1 MLKANRRSALKLLGG
16 AALTAGAV
24 PALILP
30 AAAQQPLYVP
40 SKYQNFKR
48 GTIDSMNPESR
59 TFTIIWQDLGRV
71 KLKVS
76 DLVVKA
82 GSAGDQGGNSYEQL
96 KPGQIVDVQWY
107 DYVDFLIAPMTPA
120 SMQQAQ
126 AMKAQGA
133 RIEGMPGSAPKIRL
147 WDMEGMVTKVDP
159 AASQFYIIYKSGGEP
174 DRPAPNAGEVIQ
186 LPVVVSDA
194 GKAAMAGLKPGDD
207 VVTVWSQQT
216 ALNTK
221 IIR

>member
-1 MLKANRRSALKLLGG
+1 MYQPNRRSALKLLGG

-24 PALILP
+24 PAFVTP
-30 AAAQQPLYVP
+30 AAAQEYYVA

-48 GTIDSMNPESR
+48 GTIESMNPESR
-59 TFTIIWQDLGRV
+59 TFTVVWTDLGRF

-76 DLVVKA
+76 DLVVKTGGA
-82 GSAGDQGGNSYEQL
+82 SDGNSYEQL

-107 DYVDFLIAPMTPA
+107 DYVDFLIAPMSPA
-120 SMQQAQ
+120 AMQQA
-126 AMKAQGA
+126 ASMKQIGA
-133 RIEGMPGSAPKIRL
+133 RIEGVPGSKPVMRL
-147 WDMEGMVTKVDP
+147 WEMDGMVTKVDP
-159 AASQFYIIYKSGGEP
+159 ANSQFYIIYKSGGEP

-186 LPVVVSDA
+186 LPRVVSDS
-194 GKAAMAGLKPGDD
+194 GKAALATLKPGDD

-216 ALNTK
+216 ALNVK

>member
-1 MLKANRRSALKLLGG
+1 MLQANRRSALKLLGG

-24 PALILP
+24 PAFVTP
-30 AAAQQPLYVP
+30 AAAQEYYVA

-48 GTIDSMNPESR
+48 GTIESMNPESR
-59 TFTIIWQDLGRV
+59 TFTVVWTDLGRF

-76 DLVVKA
+76 DLVVKTGGA
-82 GSAGDQGGNSYEQL
+82 SDGNSYEQL
-96 KPGQIVDVQWY
+96 KPGQVVDVQWY
-107 DYVDFLIAPMTPA
+107 DYVDFLIAPMNPST
-120 SMQQAQ
+120 MQQAA
-126 AMKAQGA
+126 AMKASGA
-133 RIEGMPGSAPKIRL
+133 RIEGMPGSAPAIRL
-147 WDMEGMVTKVDP
+147 WEMDGMVTKVDP
-159 AASQFYIIYKSGGEP
+159 ANSQFYIIYKSGGEP

-186 LPVVVSDA
+186 LPRVVTDA

-216 ALNTK
+216 ALNVK

>member
-1 MLKANRRSALKLLGG
+1 MLQANRRSALKLLGG

-24 PALILP
+24 PAFVTP
-30 AAAQQPLYVP
+30 AAAQEYYVA

-59 TFTIIWQDLGRV
+59 TFTVVWTDLGRF

-76 DLVVKA
+76 DLVVKTGGA
-82 GSAGDQGGNSYEQL
+82 SDGNSYEQL

-107 DYVDFLIAPMTPA
+107 DYVDFLIAPASPA
-120 SMQQAQ
+120 AMQQA
-126 AMKAQGA
+126 ASMKQIGA
-133 RIEGMPGSAPKIRL
+133 RIEGVPGSKPVMRL
-147 WDMEGMVTKVDP
+147 WEMDGMVTKVDP
-159 AASQFYIIYKSGGEP
+159 ANSQFYIIYKSGGEP

-186 LPVVVSDA
+186 LPRVVADA
-194 GKAAMAGLKPGDD
+194 GKAALATLKPGDD

-216 ALNTK
+216 ALNVK

>member
-1 MLKANRRSALKLLGG
+1 MLQANRRSALKLLGG

-24 PALILP
+24 PAFVTP
-30 AAAQQPLYVP
+30 AAAQEYYVA

-48 GTIDSMNPESR
+48 GTIESMNPESR
-59 TFTIIWQDLGRV
+59 TFTVVWTDLGRF

-76 DLVVKA
+76 DLVVKTGGA
-82 GSAGDQGGNSYEQL
+82 SDGNSYEQL

-107 DYVDFLIAPMTPA
+107 DYVDFLIAPMSPA
-120 SMQQAQ
+120 AMQQA
-126 AMKAQGA
+126 ASMKQIGA
-133 RIEGMPGSAPKIRL
+133 RIEGVPGSRPVMRL
-147 WDMEGMVTKVDP
+147 WEMDGMVTKVDP
-159 AASQFYIIYKSGGEP
+159 ANSQFYIIYKSGGEP

-186 LPVVVSDA
+186 LPRVVSDA
-194 GKAAMAGLKPGDD
+194 GKAALATLKPGDD

-216 ALNTK
+216 ALNVK

>member
-1 MLKANRRSALKLLGG
+1 MYQPNRRSALKLLGG

-24 PALILP
+24 PAFVTP
-30 AAAQQPLYVP
+30 AAAQEYYVA

-48 GTIDSMNPESR
+48 GTIESMNPESR
-59 TFTIIWQDLGRV
+59 TFTVVWTDLGRF

-76 DLVVKA
+76 DLVVKTGGA
-82 GSAGDQGGNSYEQL
+82 SDGNSYEQL

-107 DYVDFLIAPMTPA
+107 DYVDFLIAPMSPA
-120 SMQQAQ
+120 AMQQA
-126 AMKAQGA
+126 ASMKQIGA
-133 RIEGMPGSAPKIRL
+133 RIEGVPGSKPVMRL
-147 WDMEGMVTKVDP
+147 WEMDGMVTKVDP
-159 AASQFYIIYKSGGEP
+159 ANSQFYVIYKSGGEP

-186 LPVVVSDA
+186 LPRVVSDA
-194 GKAAMAGLKPGDD
+194 GKAALATLKPGDD

-216 ALNTK
+216 ALNVK

>member
-1 MLKANRRSALKLLGG
+1 MMQANRRSALKLLGG

-24 PALILP
+24 PSLVLP
-30 AAAQQPLYVP
+30 AAAQTDLYVP

-48 GTIDSMNPESR
+48 GTIDFKNEESKSFNI
-59 TFTIIWQDLGRV
+59 TWQDLGRV

-76 DLVVKA
+76 DLVVAA
-82 GSAGDQGGNSYEQL
+82 GSAGDQGGNSFAQL

-107 DYVDFLIAPMTPA
+107 DYLDFLITPA
-120 SMQQAQ
+120 SPAAMQQAA
-126 AMKAQGA
+126 AMKAKGA
-133 RIEGMPGSAPKIRL
+133 RIEGVPGSAPAIRL
-147 WDMEGMVTKVDP
+147 WEMDGMVTKVDP
-159 AASQFYIIYKSGGEP
+159 ANSQFYVIYKSGGEP

-186 LPVVVSDA
+186 LPRVVTDA

-216 ALNTK
+216 ALNVK

>member
-1 MLKANRRSALKLLGG
+1 MMQANRRSALKLLGG

-24 PALILP
+24 PSLVLP
-30 AAAQQPLYVP
+30 AAAQTDLYVP

-48 GTIDSMNPESR
+48 GTIDSLNPESK

-76 DLVVKA
+76 DLNVA
-82 GSAGDQGGNSYEQL
+82 STSAGLQGGNSYAQL

-107 DYVDFLIAPMTPA
+107 DYVDFLIAPMSAET
-120 SMQQAQ
+120 MGQAA
-126 AMKAQGA
+126 AMKAKGA
-133 RIEGMPGSAPKIRL
+133 KIEGVPGSAPAIRL
-147 WDMEGMVTKVDP
+147 WEMDGMVTKVDP
-159 AASQFYIIYKSGGEP
+159 ANSQIFVIYKSGGEP

-186 LPVVVSDA
+186 LPRIVSDA
-194 GKAAMAGLKPGDD
+194 GKAAMATLKPGDD

-216 ALNTK
+216 ALNVK

>member
-1 MLKANRRSALKLLGG
+1 MMQANRRSALKLLGG

-24 PALILP
+24 PAFVTP
-30 AAAQQPLYVP
+30 AAAQEYYVA

-48 GTIDSMNPESR
+48 GTIESMNPESR
-59 TFTIIWQDLGRV
+59 TFTVVWTDLGRF

-76 DLVVKA
+76 DLVVKTGGA
-82 GSAGDQGGNSYEQL
+82 SDGNSYEQL
-96 KPGQIVDVQWY
+96 KVGQIVDVQWY
-107 DYVDFLIAPMTPA
+107 DYVDFLIAPMSAA
-120 SMQQAQ
+120 SMAQ
-126 AMKAQGA
+126 AASMKAQGA
-133 RIEGMPGSAPKIRL
+133 RIEGVPGSKPVMRL
-147 WDMEGMVTKVDP
+147 WEMDGMVTKVDP
-159 AASQFYIIYKSGGEP
+159 ANSQFYVIYKSGGEP

-186 LPVVVSDA
+186 LPRVVSDA

-216 ALNTK
+216 ALNVK

>member
-1 MLKANRRSALKLLGG
+1 MLQANRRSALKLLGG

-24 PALILP
+24 PAFVTP
-30 AAAQQPLYVP
+30 AAAQEYYVA

-48 GTIDSMNPESR
+48 GTIESMNPESR
-59 TFTIIWQDLGRV
+59 TFTVVWTDLGRF

-76 DLVVKA
+76 DLVVKTGGA
-82 GSAGDQGGNSYEQL
+82 SDGNSYEQL

-107 DYVDFLIAPMTPA
+107 DYVDFLIAPMSPA
-120 SMQQAQ
+120 AMQQA
-126 AMKAQGA
+126 ASMKQIGA
-133 RIEGMPGSAPKIRL
+133 RIEGVPGSKPVMRL
-147 WDMEGMVTKVDP
+147 WEMDGMVTKVDP
-159 AASQFYIIYKSGGEP
+159 ANSQFYIIYKSGGEP

-186 LPVVVSDA
+186 LPRVVSDA
-194 GKAAMAGLKPGDD
+194 GKAAMASLKPGDD

-216 ALNTK
+216 ALNVK

>member
-1 MLKANRRSALKLLGG
+1 MLQANRRSALKLLGG

-24 PALILP
+24 PSLILP
-30 AAAQQPLYVP
+30 AAAQQPVYVA

-48 GTIDSMNPESR
+48 GTIDSLNPESR

-76 DLVVKA
+76 DLVVNTKGA
-82 GSAGDQGGNSYEQL
+82 SQGNSYDQL
-96 KPGQIVDVQWY
+96 KPGQVVDVQWY
-107 DYVDFLIAPMTPA
+107 DYVDFLIAPASPA
-120 SMQQAQ
+120 SMAQ
-126 AMKAQGA
+126 AASLKAQGA
-133 RIEGMPGSAPKIRL
+133 RIEGLPSAQPAIRL
-147 WDMEGMVTKVDP
+147 WEMDGMVTKVDP
-159 AASQFYIIYKSGGEP
+159 ANSQIFLIYKSGGEP

-186 LPVVVSDA
+186 MPRIVSP
-194 GKAAMAGLKPGDD
+194 AGLAALATLRPGMD

-216 ALNTK
+216 ALNVK

>member
-1 MLKANRRSALKLLGG
+1 MMYANRRSALKLLGG
-16 AALTAGAV
+16 AALTVGAV

-48 GTIDSMNPESR
+48 GTIDSINPESR
-59 TFTIIWQDLGRV
+59 TFTIVWQDLGRM

-76 DLVVKA
+76 DLVVAA
-82 GSAGDQGGNSYEQL
+82 GSAGDQGGNSFGQL
-96 KPGQIVDVQWY
+96 KPGQVVDVQWY
-107 DYVDFLIAPMTPA
+107 DYLDFLIAPASPA
-120 SMQQAQ
+120 SMQQAA
-126 AMKAQGA
+126 AMKASGA
-133 RIEGMPGSAPKIRL
+133 RIEGVPGSAPAIRL
-147 WDMEGMVTKVDP
+147 WEMDGMVTKVDP
-159 AASQFYIIYKSGGEP
+159 ANSQFYIIYKSGGEP
-174 DRPAPNAGEVIQ
+174 DRPSPNAGEVIQ
-186 LPVVVSDA
+186 LPRVVSDA

-216 ALNTK
+216 ALNVK

>member
-1 MLKANRRSALKLLGG
+1 MYQPNRRSALKLLGG

-24 PALILP
+24 PAFVTP
-30 AAAQQPLYVP
+30 AAAQEYYVA

-59 TFTIIWQDLGRV
+59 TFTVVWTDLGRF

-76 DLVVKA
+76 DLVVKTGGA
-82 GSAGDQGGNSYEQL
+82 SDGNSYEQL

-107 DYVDFLIAPMTPA
+107 DYVDFLIAPMSPA
-120 SMQQAQ
+120 AMQQA
-126 AMKAQGA
+126 ASMKQIGA
-133 RIEGMPGSAPKIRL
+133 RIEGVPGSRPVMRL
-147 WDMEGMVTKVDP
+147 WEMDGMVTKVDP
-159 AASQFYIIYKSGGEP
+159 ANSQFYVIYKSGGEP

-186 LPVVVSDA
+186 LPRVVTDA

-216 ALNTK
+216 ALNVK

>member
-1 MLKANRRSALKLLGG
+1 MLQANRRSALKLLGG

-30 AAAQQPLYVP
+30 AAAQQTDLYVP

-82 GSAGDQGGNSYEQL
+82 GSAGLQGGNSYEQL

-107 DYVDFLIAPMTPA
+107 DYLDFLIAPATPA
-120 SMQQAQ
+120 TMGQAA

-133 RIEGMPGSAPKIRL
+133 KIEGMPGSPAIRL
-147 WDMEGMVTKVDP
+147 WMMEGMVTKVDLP
-159 AASQFYIIYKSGGEP
+159 NSQLFLIYKSGGEP

-186 LPVVVSDA
+186 MPRIVSDP
-194 GKAAMAGLKPGDD
+194 GKAALATFKPGDD

-216 ALNTK
+216 ALRVT

>member
-1 MLKANRRSALKLLGG
+1 MLQANRRSALKLLGG

-24 PALILP
+24 PAFVTP
-30 AAAQQPLYVP
+30 AAAQEYYVA

-48 GTIDSMNPESR
+48 GTIESMNPESR
-59 TFTIIWQDLGRV
+59 TFTVVWTDLGRF

-76 DLVVKA
+76 DLVVKTGGA
-82 GSAGDQGGNSYEQL
+82 SEGNSYEQL

-107 DYVDFLIAPMTPA
+107 DYVDFLIAPMSPA
-120 SMQQAQ
+120 AMQQA
-126 AMKAQGA
+126 ASMKQTGA
-133 RIEGMPGSAPKIRL
+133 RIEGVPGSKPVMRL
-147 WDMEGMVTKVDP
+147 WEMDGMVTKVDP
-159 AASQFYIIYKSGGEP
+159 ANSQFYIIYKSGGEP

-186 LPVVVSDA
+186 LPRVVSDA
-194 GKAAMAGLKPGDD
+194 GKAALATLKPGDD

-216 ALNTK
+216 ALNVK

>member
-1 MLKANRRSALKLLGG
+1 MLQANRRSALKLLGG

-24 PALILP
+24 PAFITP
-30 AAAQQPLYVP
+30 AAAQDYYVA

-59 TFTIIWQDLGRV
+59 TFTVVWTDIGRV

-76 DLVVKA
+76 DLVVKTGGA
-82 GSAGDQGGNSYEQL
+82 SDGNSYEQL

-107 DYVDFLIAPMTPA
+107 DYVDFLIAPMSPA
-120 SMQQAQ
+120 AMQQA
-126 AMKAQGA
+126 ASMKQIGA
-133 RIEGMPGSAPKIRL
+133 RIEGVPGSKPVMRL
-147 WDMEGMVTKVDP
+147 WEMDGMVTKVDP
-159 AASQFYIIYKSGGEP
+159 ANSQFYLIYKSGGEP

-186 LPVVVSDA
+186 LPRVVSDA
-194 GKAAMAGLKPGDD
+194 GKAALATLKPGDD

-216 ALNTK
+216 ALNVK

>member
-1 MLKANRRSALKLLGG
+1 MLQANRRSALKLLGG

-24 PALILP
+24 PAFVTP
-30 AAAQQPLYVP
+30 AAAQEYYVA

-48 GTIDSMNPESR
+48 GTIESMNPESR
-59 TFTIIWQDLGRV
+59 TFTIVWTDMGRY

-76 DLVVKA
+76 DLVVNTKGA
-82 GSAGDQGGNSYEQL
+82 SDGNSYEQL

-107 DYVDFLIAPMTPA
+107 DYVDFLIAPMSPA
-120 SMQQAQ
+120 SMQQA
-126 AMKAQGA
+126 ASMKQIGA
-133 RIEGMPGSAPKIRL
+133 RIEGVPGSKPVMRP
-147 WDMEGMVTKVDP
+147 WEMDGMVTKVDP
-159 AASQFYIIYKSGGEP
+159 ANSQLYIIYKSGGEP

-186 LPVVVSDA
+186 LPRVVSDA
-194 GKAAMAGLKPGDD
+194 GKAALMSLKPGDD

-216 ALNTK
+216 ALNVK

>member
-1 MLKANRRSALKLLGG
+1 MLQANRRSALKLLGG

-24 PALILP
+24 PAFVTP
-30 AAAQQPLYVP
+30 AAAQEYYVA

-48 GTIDSMNPESR
+48 
-59 TFTIIWQDLGRV
+59 TFTVVWTDLGRF

-76 DLVVKA
+76 DLVVKTGGA
-82 GSAGDQGGNSYEQL
+82 SDGNSYEQL

-107 DYVDFLIAPMTPA
+107 DYVDFLIAPASPA
-120 SMQQAQ
+120 AMQQA
-126 AMKAQGA
+126 ASMKQIGA
-133 RIEGMPGSAPKIRL
+133 RIEGVPGSKPVMRL
-147 WDMEGMVTKVDP
+147 WEMDGMVTKVDP
-159 AASQFYIIYKSGGEP
+159 ANSQFYIIYKSGGEP

-186 LPVVVSDA
+186 LPRVVSDA
-194 GKAAMAGLKPGDD
+194 GKAALATLKPGDD

-216 ALNTK
+216 ALNVK

>member
-1 MLKANRRSALKLLGG
+1 MFKANRRSALKLLGG
-16 AALTAGAV
+16 AALTAGAA
-24 PALILP
+24 PSLILP
-30 AAAQQPLYVP
+30 AHAQTDLYVP

-48 GTIDSMNPESR
+48 GTIDSKNEDSKA
-59 TFTIIWQDLGRV
+59 FTIVWQDLGRV
-71 KLKVS
+71 KLKSS
-76 DLVVKA
+76 DLMVA
-82 GSAGDQGGNSYEQL
+82 STSAGLQGGNSYAQL

-120 SMQQAQ
+120 NMQQAA

-133 RIEGMPGSAPKIRL
+133 RIEGMPGSAPRIRL
-147 WDMEGMVTKVDP
+147 WDMEGMVTRVDP

-216 ALNTK
+216 ALKVT

>member
-1 MLKANRRSALKLLGG
+1 MLQANRRSALKLLGG

-24 PALILP
+24 PAFVTP
-30 AAAQQPLYVP
+30 AAAQEYYVA

-48 GTIDSMNPESR
+48 GTIESMNPESR
-59 TFTIIWQDLGRV
+59 TFTVVWTDLGRF

-76 DLVVKA
+76 DLVVKTGGA
-82 GSAGDQGGNSYEQL
+82 SDGNSYEQL

-107 DYVDFLIAPMTPA
+107 DYVDFLIAPMSPA
-120 SMQQAQ
+120 AMQQA
-126 AMKAQGA
+126 ASMKQIGA
-133 RIEGMPGSAPKIRL
+133 RIEGVPGSKPVMRL
-147 WDMEGMVTKVDP
+147 WEMDGMVTKVDP
-159 AASQFYIIYKSGGEP
+159 ANSQFYIIYKSGGEP

-186 LPVVVSDA
+186 LPRVVSDA
-194 GKAAMAGLKPGDD
+194 GKAAMASLKPGDD

-216 ALNTK
+216 ALKTT

>member
-1 MLKANRRSALKLLGG
+1 MLQANRRSALKLLGG

-24 PALILP
+24 PAFVTP
-30 AAAQQPLYVP
+30 AAAQEYYVA

-48 GTIDSMNPESR
+48 GTIESMNPESR
-59 TFTIIWQDLGRV
+59 TFTVVWTDLGRF

-76 DLVVKA
+76 DLVVKTGGA
-82 GSAGDQGGNSYEQL
+82 SDGNSYVQL

-107 DYVDFLIAPMTPA
+107 DYVDFLIAPASPA
-120 SMQQAQ
+120 AMQQA
-126 AMKAQGA
+126 ASMKQIGA
-133 RIEGMPGSAPKIRL
+133 RIEGVPGSKPVMRL
-147 WDMEGMVTKVDP
+147 WEMDGMVTKVDP
-159 AASQFYIIYKSGGEP
+159 ANSQFYIIYKSGGEP

-186 LPVVVSDA
+186 LPRVVSDA
-194 GKAAMAGLKPGDD
+194 GKAALATLKPGDD

-216 ALNTK
+216 ALNVK

>member
-1 MLKANRRSALKLLGG
+1 MLQANRRSALKLLGG

-24 PALILP
+24 PAFITP
-30 AAAQQPLYVP
+30 AAAQDYYVA

-59 TFTIIWQDLGRV
+59 TFTVVWTDLGRF

-76 DLVVKA
+76 DLVVKTGGA
-82 GSAGDQGGNSYEQL
+82 SEGNSYEQL

-107 DYVDFLIAPMTPA
+107 DYVDFLIAPASPA
-120 SMQQAQ
+120 AMQQA
-126 AMKAQGA
+126 ASMKQIGA
-133 RIEGMPGSAPKIRL
+133 RIEGVPGSKPVMRL
-147 WDMEGMVTKVDP
+147 WEMDGMVTKVDP
-159 AASQFYIIYKSGGEP
+159 ANSQFYIIYKSGGEP

-186 LPVVVSDA
+186 LPRVVSDA
-194 GKAAMAGLKPGDD
+194 GKAAMATLKPGDD

-216 ALNTK
+216 ALNVK